1 MVASTLILGLKMRV
15 DHRSILYGNDRLIL
29 SYLMMCILWG
39 VVVVFIMLNEE
50 ILHRVV

>member
-29 SYLMMCILWG
+29 SFLTMCILCG
-39 VVVVFIMLNEE
+39 VVVVINL
-50 ILHRVV
+50 LHK